1 MKTNIRNPSQIK
13 LNLVPGCNNINQLW
27 NLEKG
32 GKLTIS
38 RSVVPLVDALEDKY
52 GSILRVPETNKTLQN
67 IRKHL
72 NKTIIKKPEVFLEVK
87 VGSSA
92 KPCVLINK
100 KTGEKFKFKALKH
113 VGPAMGHSRSWG
125 DAIRKKESR
134 TYRIEFLPQEQMAS
148 KAKQCLKQE

>member
-1 MKTNIRNPSQIK
+1 M
-13 LNLVPGCNNINQLW
+13 
-27 NLEKG
+27 
-32 GKLTIS
+32 S
-38 RSVVPLVDALEDKY
+38 RSIVPLVNSLEDEY
-52 GSILRVPETNKTLQN
+52 GSITNVPETNKTLQK

-72 NKTIIKKPEVFLEVK
+72 NKTIIKKPEVFLEAT

-100 KTGEKFKFKALKH
+100 KTGERFKFKALKH

-134 TYRIEFLPQEQMAS
+134 TYRIEFLPQEQKDS
-148 KAKQCLKQE
+148 KTKKS